1 MTTPATSQ
9 RRPQAPISPE
19 IPERLQR
26 VGRALVAPIAS
37 VLFAFAVGAIIVL
50 VSGGNPIEAYQG
62 LFCGGLGVFC
72 TGDLYGS
79 VAAPYRISETLV
91 FTTPLILAGF
101 SVAIAFRAGLF
112 NIGGEGQLIMGAI
125 GSAVVGIHFATWP
138 GWLLLPATLLAGILA
153 GAVWAGIAG
162 VLKAYT
168 GAHEV
173 VTTIML
179 NYVAIYFLQYLV
191 TGGPLQLPGQTQVSP
206 PIGAGANLPK
216 IFPAAAQ
223 VFGLPGSV
231 YRVHTGIFIALICA
245 GIFYF
250 LLMRTTLG
258 YEIRAVGQSQRAARY
273 AGVSA
278 QRTIVKT
285 MLIAGAF
292 AGLAGAIQTTGIYHN
307 LPIGYQNDTTG
318 FDAIGVALLGQNA
331 AIGVILSAIL
341 FAALHVGSSVMQ
353 SNAGVPANL
362 VAVLQALILFSIAA
376 NFLRSM
382 KLRLPALR
390 QAPIGTAPMPPGV
403 AAIDTELDTPA
414 ELDTDVKA

>member
-9 RRPQAPISPE
+9 RRRQAPIAPE

-37 VLFAFAVGAIIVL
+37 VLFAFAVGAIIIL
-50 VSGGNPIEAYQG
+50 FSGGNPIEAYQG

-91 FTTPLILAGF
+91 FTTPLILAGY

-179 NYVAIYFLQYLV
+179 NYVAIYFLQFLV
-191 TGGPLQLPGQTQVSP
+191 MFRRCDVQT
-206 PIGAGANLPK
+206 L
-216 IFPAAAQ
+216 
-223 VFGLPGSV
+223 
-231 YRVHTGIFIALICA
+231 
-245 GIFYF
+245 
-250 LLMRTTLG
+250 
-258 YEIRAVGQSQRAARY
+258 
-273 AGVSA
+273 
-278 QRTIVKT
+278 
-285 MLIAGAF
+285 
-292 AGLAGAIQTTGIYHN
+292 
-307 LPIGYQNDTTG
+307 
-318 FDAIGVALLGQNA
+318 
-331 AIGVILSAIL
+331 
-341 FAALHVGSSVMQ
+341 
-353 SNAGVPANL
+353 
-362 VAVLQALILFSIAA
+362 
-376 NFLRSM
+376 
-382 KLRLPALR
+382 
-390 QAPIGTAPMPPGV
+390 
-403 AAIDTELDTPA
+403 
-414 ELDTDVKA
+414 